1 MRKVIVGCLVSVFVG
16 CSSEDGDETP
26 GAPTGGG
33 SSDTGGTSNSG
44 GAPTSGASTGGS
56 KATGGASAGGTSA
69 GSPGTGG
76 RATTGGK
83 ANNGGAA
90 TGGRASGGAGG
101 RGGNGTG
108 GGSTGGTPTA
118 PNGPVDTCMGEACPM
133 GECDN
138 GGFFA
143 DEKCS
148 DVYSGPVDE
157 DSAFCAAEGAYCLTT
172 ITNVLTNWTITCSA
186 GTPMFDLCDGG
197 CTAAGPVAACN

>member
-1 MRKVIVGCLVSVFVG
+1 VRKVIVGCLISVFVG
-16 CSSEDGDETP
+16 CSSEDGDEAP
-26 GAPTGGG
+26 AMPTGGS
-33 SSDTGGTSNSG
+33 SSDSGGTSNNG
-44 GAPTSGASTGGS
+44 GAATGGASTGGS
-56 KATGGASAGGTSA
+56 KATGGASSGGTSA
-69 GSPGTGG
+69 GAPGTGG

-83 ANNGGAA
+83 ASTGGAA
-90 TGGRASGGAGG
+90 TGGRASGGT
-101 RGGNGTG
+101 GTG
-108 GGSTGGTPTA
+108 GGTPTA

-172 ITNVLTNWTITCSA
+172 ITNRLTNWTITCSA
-186 GTPMFDLCDGG
+186 GTAMFDLCDGG
-197 CTAAGPVAACN
+197 CTAAGPAAACN